1 MSHALDRAVAGVRV
15 DRRPG
20 ENERVHLFGKA
31 RRDHRRG
38 PAALAKPNEIDPAA
52 EVVDGDDQFF
62 EVVVDVEVLHV
73 VGGGLP
79 IGQRDVADAVGEQRL
94 DQALAFVIVGDLC
107 PVAREGRIDKS
118 WNPPRA
124 PVIAQSHGAQIEAH
138 DIGRRQLRLE
148 PAVYLDLFLDEIEVP
163 ECEIGLRFLDSRH
176 QGDGPEEGKAD
187 RRRHQVGGSGG
198 FGHDSLARSVRT
210 PAVRS

>member
-38 PAALAKPNEIDPAA
+38 PTALAKPDEIDLAA

-73 VGGGLP
+73 VRGGLP
-79 IGQRDVADAVGEQRL
+79 IGQCDVADAVGEQRL
-94 DQALAFVIVGDLC
+94 D
-107 PVAREGRIDKS
+107 
-118 WNPPRA
+118 
-124 PVIAQSHGAQIEAH
+124 
-138 DIGRRQLRLE
+138 
-148 PAVYLDLFLDEIEVP
+148 
-163 ECEIGLRFLDSRH
+163 
-176 QGDGPEEGKAD
+176 
-187 RRRHQVGGSGG
+187 
-198 FGHDSLARSVRT
+198 
-210 PAVRS
+210 